1 MPGGLRAWA
10 NFSTP
15 IPVRG
20 QVKART
26 LLCHVATEAC
36 RRKELLRCGGYFPAN
51 IHLSH
56 YTIYMSRKG
65 KCYTRFGAF
74 YKSAHLYCVYHLCR
88 KVSTR
93 HPSEKRR
100 KNQIF
105 VSIFLFRPAD
115 KHYGIVQTDKGVKRL
130 FALHGSHSVP
140 FLLVKIRIG
149 ARAYNTLSRSAPKH
163 QRGCESQLTTFSWS
177 ARRTILQRG

>member
-26 LLCHVATEAC
+26 LLCHVATEASRC
-36 RRKELLRCGGYFPAN
+36 KELLRCGGYFPAN
-51 IHLSH
+51 IHFSH
-56 YTIYMSRKG
+56 YTIYMYRKG
-65 KCYTRFGAF
+65 KCHTRFGAF
-74 YKSAHLYCVYHLCR
+74 YIAYIIYVARSQLAIHRKS
-88 KVSTR
+88 S
-93 HPSEKRR
+93 R

-115 KHYGIVQTDKGVKRL
+115 KHYGGVQTDKGGKRL

-140 FLLVKIRIG
+140 FLLV
-149 ARAYNTLSRSAPKH
+149 
-163 QRGCESQLTTFSWS
+163 
-177 ARRTILQRG
+177 